1 MNKQLSNNLGMT
13 LIELLGAI
21 VILVIIS
28 GLTFP
33 ILLNGLKTATTI
45 QQEVKLRDEADYL
58 MAAVLKEIYVMKESE
73 INKVNLPAKGT
84 ANYFLIKMD
93 PTKSNGKKTGFIND
107 ELILSD
113 TVINAK
119 DSSIILS
126 PNPTITFVE
135 PNQYE
140 ISFELQLKG
149 DKPKKM
155 KFVNV
160 IRTINDIDIKEQSS

>member
-1 MNKQLSNNLGMT
+1 MDKRVQTESGMT

-58 MAAVLKEIYVMKESE
+58 MAAMLKEIYVMKETE

-84 ANYFLIKMD
+84 NNYFLIKD
-93 PTKSNGKKTGFIND
+93 PTNPNGIKTGFING

-113 TVINAK
+113 TVIHAK
-119 DSSIILS
+119 DSSIKLS

-155 KFVNV
+155 KFENV

>member
-1 MNKQLSNNLGMT
+1 MDKRVQTEAGLT

-21 VILVIIS
+21 VILVIIT

-33 ILLNGLKTATTI
+33 ILINGLKTATTI

-58 MAAVLKEIYVMKESE
+58 MAAMLKEMYVMKESE
-73 INKVNLPAKGT
+73 INKDNLPANGT
-84 ANYFLIKMD
+84 ANYFLIKKV
-93 PTKSNGKKTGFIND
+93 PTKPNGIKTGFING

-113 TVINAK
+113 TVIHAK
-119 DSSIILS
+119 DSSIKLS

-140 ISFELQLKG
+140 ISFELKLTG

-155 KFVNV
+155 KFENV
-160 IRTINDIDIKEQSS
+160 IRTINAIDIKEQSL